1 MKSWQVCK
9 LYPNEGLAIAIMSNL
24 QGYDHV
30 QVVDAAANVVFSKLA
45 GQ

>member
-9 LYPNEGLAIAIMSNL
+9 LYPNEGFAIVLINNF
-24 QGYDHV
+24 QGYDYE
-30 QVVDAAANVVFSKLA
+30 QVVDAAANVVFSMLT

>member
-9 LYPNEGLAIAIMSNL
+9 LYPNEGFAIVLMSNAG
-24 QGYDHV
+24 GYDYV
-30 QVVDAAANVVFSKLA
+30 RVVDAAAKVVFSMLA

>member
-9 LYPNEGLAIAIMSNL
+9 LYPNEGLAISIMSNF
-24 QGYDHV
+24 QGYDYE
-30 QVVDAAANVVFSKLA
+30 QVVDAAANVVFSMLA

>member
-1 MKSWQVCK
+1 MRDS
-9 LYPNEGLAIAIMSNL
+9 LAIAIMSNF

-30 QVVDAAANVVFSKLA
+30 QVVDAVANVVFSMLV